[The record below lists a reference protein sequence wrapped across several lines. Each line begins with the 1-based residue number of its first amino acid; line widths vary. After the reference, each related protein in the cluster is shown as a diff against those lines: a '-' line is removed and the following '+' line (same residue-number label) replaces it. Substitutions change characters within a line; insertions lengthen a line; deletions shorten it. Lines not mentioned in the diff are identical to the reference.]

1 MPRYRMQQLRGY
13 KKIQV
18 IRRGTAYAQDHY
30 ARSKGSQD
38 GVTRKHRRAAR
49 GLPQEGHRLSRLR
62 ISLEQFARGVIKG
75 AGGDFQ
81 YSYEEAGVS
90 DAQGSRLSACSGYR
104 T

>member
-1 MPRYRMQQLRGY
+1 MQQLRGH

-18 IRRGTAYAQDHY
+18 IRRGTTYPQDHN

-38 GVTRKHRRAAR
+38 GVPLEHRRAAR
-49 GLPQEGHRLSRLR
+49 GIQEEGHRLSRLR

-75 AGGDFQ
+75 TGRNFQ
-81 YSYEEAGVS
+81 YGCEEAGVS
-90 DAQGSRLSACSGYR
+90 DAQGSRISACSGYR